1 MDTKDLLR
9 YVAAVLAKRMR
20 MLAEANCGKCGKPS
34 VGGFVIPTGLQPGGQ
49 RTVLSYCDEHKPSQE
64 ELKLVFSYDKPW
76 QDEINGDHPGG
87 ICCKRATGRYCYE
100 HDPANWV
107 KLGDKWLLECDAE
120 LAKSLDPDAIH
131 ILPPDAEAW
140 LP

>member
-1 MDTKDLLR
+1 MTTTDQYGIKHPQCWPDPTKMDTKDLLR

-20 MLAEANCGKCGKPS
+20 MLAEATCGKCGKPS
-34 VGGFVIPTGLQPGGQ
+34 VGGFVIPTGLQPSGQ
-49 RTVLSYCDEHKPSQE
+49 RTVLSYCDEHKPSQ
-64 ELKLVFSYDKPW
+64 D
-76 QDEINGDHPGG
+76 
-87 ICCKRATGRYCYE
+87 
-100 HDPANWV
+100 
-107 KLGDKWLLECDAE
+107 E